1 MTKVDLTV
9 KLSRRLNDQDLD
21 NISRV
26 HGVYGFF
33 AVRPRPS
40 GEELFVEYDASRLTV
55 QDVRRNLG
63 EHGLPI
69 I

>member
-9 KLSRRLNDQDLD
+9 KLWHRLNDQDLE
-21 NISRV
+21 NINRV
-26 HGVYGFF
+26 HSVYGFF

-40 GEELFVEYDASRLTV
+40 GDELFVEYDASRLTV
-55 QDVRRNLG
+55 QDVRRNLA

-69 I
+69 V